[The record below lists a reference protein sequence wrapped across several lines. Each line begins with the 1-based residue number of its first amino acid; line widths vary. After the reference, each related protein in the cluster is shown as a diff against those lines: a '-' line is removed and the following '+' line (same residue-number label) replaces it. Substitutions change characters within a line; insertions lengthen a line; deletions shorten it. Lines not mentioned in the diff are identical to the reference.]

1 MPKTIEEKVAQQDQ
15 TYRIMFDTLIDTIW
29 VIDATTLNFLYIS
42 PDVYSSRGFT
52 QNELIGDSVKKIL
65 TKESF
70 KKLNSLYEQLINDA
84 KAGKAHSQKFEL
96 QIIKKN
102 QDLTWIE
109 INAKIVNEKD
119 GKLKIV
125 GISRDINE
133 RKQTEF
139 EREEL
144 VQELKTVIKEKKEMA
159 QQIKQLESLLPIC
172 SGCRRIRDNKSK
184 NWWPF
189 EKYIEEK
196 AGTKFSHTI
205 CPDCSQIL
213 YPKRKKSEE

>member
-1 MPKTIEEKVAQQDQ
+1 MPKTIEEKVAQQDE
-15 TYRIMFDTLIDTIW
+15 TYRKIFDSLIDTIW
-29 VIDATTLNFLYIS
+29 VIDAATLNFLYIS
-42 PDVYSSRGFT
+42 PDVYTSRGFT
-52 QNELIGDSVKKIL
+52 QNELLGSSVKEIL

-70 KKLNSLYEQLINDA
+70 DKLNALYDQSINDA
-84 KAGKAHSQKFEL
+84 MTGSTSSRKFEL
-96 QIIKKN
+96 QVIKKN
-102 QDLTWIE
+102 KDLIWIE
-109 INAKIVNEKD
+109 INAKVVKD
-119 GKLKIV
+119 NDGSLKIV

-144 VQELKTVIKEKKEMA
+144 VEELKIVIKEKKEMA

-213 YPKRKKSEE
+213 YPKTKKPEE

>member
-15 TYRIMFDTLIDTIW
+15 TYRKIFDSLIDTIW
-29 VIDATTLNFLYIS
+29 VIDAATLNFLYIS
-42 PDVYSSRGFT
+42 PDVYTSRGFT
-52 QNELIGDSVKKIL
+52 QNELLGSSVKEIL

-70 KKLNSLYEQLINDA
+70 DKLNVLYDQSINDA
-84 KAGKAHSQKFEL
+84 MTGSSHSRKFEV

-102 QDLTWIE
+102 KDLTWIE
-109 INAKIVNEKD
+109 INAKVVRDND
-119 GKLKIV
+119 GSLKIV

-144 VQELKTVIKEKKEMA
+144 VEELKTLIKEKKEMA
-159 QQIKQLESLLPIC
+159 NQIKQLESLLPIC